1 MDPKSLIVREYLRV
15 SKDRTGKGKSP
26 DQQHD
31 DNAVALAQHG
41 WDLHPL
47 PYRDNDRSASRYSKQ
62 TREGFA
68 QLMSDLEEDHFDAG
82 ALGLWESSRG
92 SRRTGEWV
100 DLIELC
106 EMRGIRIWV
115 TTHGR
120 LYDPSNARDR
130 RSLLEDAVDSEYESA
145 KTSKRLQRDMR
156 SNAEKGRPH
165 GKKIYGYRRIKHSET
180 GALIRVEADPEHA
193 PIVQEA
199 ARRILAGET
208 FYAVAKD
215 FNERG
220 ILGRRPTRK
229 DYRHNLGWTPPA
241 VKQMLTMPAYA
252 GKRQHQGVVIGEAM
266 WPPLIEPDVWE
277 KLQIVMSPPERKR
290 TNDWP
295 ARHLLSGIAV
305 CGVCGAPM
313 RTGKQNSGSKRRDPK
328 TKERLLKPVDED
340 GNELPY
346 PSYSTYLCM
355 GVPGKTGFHV
365 AMRETHLDTVVTELV
380 FARVEMPD
388 FLSMIGTRGKDTD
401 AERQGILAEIAGYQ
415 EYLDGVREDAAQRL
429 RFDLV
434 MDQETRIEPKI
445 KAAQKKLEKLSEMDP
460 FVLRLVR
467 DGAFRDSW
475 EGLELSD
482 KRRVIRALV
491 TPRVNPVGVEGK
503 GRKGVNYDRVNPVWR

>member
-1 MDPKSLIVREYLRV
+1 MQPKTLLVREYLRV

-26 DQQHD
+26 DQQHA
-31 DNAVALAQHG
+31 DNAAALEQQG
-41 WDLHPL
+41 WDLHPE

-62 TREGFA
+62 AREGFA
-68 QLMSDLEEDHFDAG
+68 QLMSDLEEDIFGAG

-106 EMRGIRIWV
+106 EIRGIRIWV

-120 LYDPSNARDR
+120 LYDPANARDR

-165 GKKIYGYRRIKHSET
+165 GKKIYGYQRIKDSET
-180 GALIRVEADPEHA
+180 GALVRVEPHVDQA
-193 PIVQEA
+193 PLVQEA

-220 ILGRRPTRK
+220 IPPRRGTRK
-229 DYRHNLGWTPPA
+229 AHRQGLGWTPPA
-241 VKQMLTMPAYA
+241 IKQMLTMPAYA
-252 GKRQHQGVVIGEAM
+252 AKRQHQGEVIGDAM
-266 WPPLIEPDVWE
+266 WPALIELDTWE
-277 KLQIVMSPPERKR
+277 KLQIVMSPPQRKR

-295 ARHLLSGIAV
+295 AKHLLTGIAA

-313 RTGKQNSGSKRRDPK
+313 RIGKQNAGRRKDRVTGEP
-328 TKERLLKPVDED
+328 LPKPVDEH

-346 PSYSTYLCM
+346 PFYNTYVCV

-365 AMRETHLDTVVTELV
+365 AMRDSHLDEVVTELMLS
-380 FARVEMPD
+380 RLERPD
-388 FLSMIGTRGKDTD
+388 FLAVIGERGKGTD
-401 AERQGILAEIAGYQ
+401 AERRTILEEIASYQ
-415 EYLDGVREDAAQRL
+415 DYLDRVREDAAQKL
-429 RFDLV
+429 RFDVL
-434 MDQETRIEPKI
+434 MDQEARIGPKI
-445 KAAQKKLEKLSEMDP
+445 KAAQKRLEKLSEMDP
-460 FVLRLVR
+460 LVLRLIR
-467 DGAFRDSW
+467 DGAVRTGWD
-475 EGLELSD
+475 ELELPD
-482 KRRVIRALV
+482 KRRVLRAMA
-491 TPRVNPVGVEGK
+491 TPRVNRVGPEARGK
-503 GRKGVNYDRVNPVWR
+503 RGINYERVDVVWH